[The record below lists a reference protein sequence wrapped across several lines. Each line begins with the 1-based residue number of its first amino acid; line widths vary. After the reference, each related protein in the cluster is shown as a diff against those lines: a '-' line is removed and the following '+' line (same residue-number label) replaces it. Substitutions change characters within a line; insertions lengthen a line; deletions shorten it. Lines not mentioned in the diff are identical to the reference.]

1 MIRSTDIQPDTYKSG
16 AYLRRW
22 SISENGQ
29 AVCVEDAYPTSNP
42 TKVEPVIE
50 TETYT
55 ETVIDDEGNE
65 SEVEQTRE
73 VDKTAEAQAASD
85 AEYQATLD
93 AQSERN
99 AGIRQ
104 ALADVEALEAAR
116 LVAEPEG
123 DVPKTVTETDA
134 EGNETERPFQA
145 WAEYD
150 AAQVT
155 IAGATE
161 LTNNFETVRKGK
173 PSETLPV
180 MIEVERPQL
189 DEEGNPTGVV
199 DVVLEVDEEAEPE
212 ANPDYASWSAAWESV
227 KVLND

>member
-1 MIRSTDIQPDTYKSG
+1 MIRSTDIQPDTYKGG

-22 SISENGQ
+22 SVNENGQ
-29 AVCVEDAYPTSNP
+29 AVCVEDAYP
-42 TKVEPVIE
+42 IAD
-50 TETYT
+50 TEQ
-55 ETVIDDEGNE
+55 D
-65 SEVEQTRE
+65 
-73 VDKTAEAQAASD
+73 
-85 AEYQATLD
+85 TLD

-116 LVAEPEG
+116 QVAEPEG

-155 IAGATE
+155 IAGATD
-161 LTNNFETVRKGK
+161 LMNNFETVRKGK

-180 MIEVERPQL
+180 MKTVEETIT
-189 DEEGNPTGVV
+189 DEEGNETTRSVEV
-199 DVVLEVDEEAEPE
+199 VDEEAEPT
-212 ANPDYASWSAAWESV
+212 ANPAFATWQSAWTSV
-227 KVLND
+227 STLND

>member
-1 MIRSTDIQPDTYKSG
+1 MIRSTDIQPDTYKGG

-22 SISENGQ
+22 SINENGQ
-29 AVCVEDAYPTSNP
+29 AVCVEDAYP
-42 TKVEPVIE
+42 VAD
-50 TETYT
+50 TE
-55 ETVIDDEGNE
+55 
-65 SEVEQTRE
+65 
-73 VDKTAEAQAASD
+73 
-85 AEYQATLD
+85 QATLD
-93 AQSERN
+93 AQSDRN
-99 AGIRQ
+99 GKIKG

-134 EGNETERPFQA
+134 EGNETERPYQP

-155 IAGATE
+155 IAGATD
-161 LTNNFETVRKGK
+161 LMGDFEVVRKGK

-180 MIEVERPQL
+180 MIEVEKPQL

-199 DVVLEVDEEAEPE
+199 DVLLEVDEEAKPE

>member
-1 MIRSTDIQPDTYKSG
+1 MIRSTDIQPDTYKGG

-22 SISENGQ
+22 SVSENGQ
-29 AVCVEDAYPTSNP
+29 AVCVEDAYP
-42 TKVEPVIE
+42 VAD
-50 TETYT
+50 TE
-55 ETVIDDEGNE
+55 
-65 SEVEQTRE
+65 
-73 VDKTAEAQAASD
+73 
-85 AEYQATLD
+85 QATLD

-116 LVAEPEG
+116 LVAEPDG
-123 DVPKTVTETDA
+123 DIPKTVTETDA

-155 IAGATE
+155 IAGATD

-180 MIEVERPQL
+180 MKTVEETVT
-189 DEEGNPTGVV
+189 DEEGNETTRSVEVV
-199 DVVLEVDEEAEPE
+199 DEDAEPT
-212 ANPDYASWSAAWESV
+212 ANPAFATWQTAWTSV
-227 KVLND
+227 STLND

>member
-16 AYLRRW
+16 KYLRRW
-22 SISENGQ
+22 SISEASGQ
-29 AVCVEDAYPTSNP
+29 AVCVEDAYP
-42 TKVEPVIE
+42 IAD
-50 TETYT
+50 TE
-55 ETVIDDEGNE
+55 
-65 SEVEQTRE
+65 
-73 VDKTAEAQAASD
+73 
-85 AEYQATLD
+85 QATLD

-116 LVAEPEG
+116 QVAEPEG

-134 EGNETERPFQA
+134 EGNETERPYQP

-173 PSETLPV
+173 PAETLPV
-180 MIEVERPQL
+180 MKTVEETIPE
-189 DEEGNPTGVV
+189 EEGNETPRSVEV
-199 DVVLEVDEEAEPE
+199 VDEEAEPT
-212 ANPDYASWSAAWESV
+212 ANPAFATWQSAWTSV
-227 KVLND
+227 STLND

>member
-1 MIRSTDIQPDTYKSG
+1 MIKSTDIQPDTYKSG
-16 AYLRRW
+16 QYLRRW
-22 SISENGQ
+22 SISEASGQ
-29 AVCVEDAYPTSNP
+29 AVCVEDAYP
-42 TKVEPVIE
+42 IAD
-50 TETYT
+50 TEQ
-55 ETVIDDEGNE
+55 D
-65 SEVEQTRE
+65 
-73 VDKTAEAQAASD
+73 
-85 AEYQATLD
+85 TLD

-99 AGIRQ
+99 AGIKQ
-104 ALADVEALEAAR
+104 ALADVEALEAAW

-123 DVPKTVTETDA
+123 DVPKTVTETDID
-134 EGNETERPFQA
+134 GNETERPYQP

-155 IAGATE
+155 IAGATD
-161 LTNNFETVRKGK
+161 LTNDFEVVRKGK

-189 DEEGNPTGVV
+189 NEEGNPTGVV

>member
-16 AYLRRW
+16 QFLRRW
-22 SISENGQ
+22 SINENGQ
-29 AVCVEDAYPTSNP
+29 AVCVEDAYP
-42 TKVEPVIE
+42 VAD
-50 TETYT
+50 TE
-55 ETVIDDEGNE
+55 
-65 SEVEQTRE
+65 
-73 VDKTAEAQAASD
+73 
-85 AEYQATLD
+85 QATLD
-93 AQSERN
+93 TQSERN
-99 AGIRQ
+99 AGIKQ

-123 DVPKTVTETDA
+123 DIPRTVTETDA
-134 EGNETERPFQA
+134 EGNETERPYEP
-145 WAEYD
+145 WARYD

-155 IAGATE
+155 IAGATD
-161 LTNNFETVRKGK
+161 LTNDFEVVRKGK

-189 DEEGNPTGVV
+189 DEEGNPTGIV

>member
-1 MIRSTDIQPDTYKSG
+1 MIRSTDIQPDTYKGG

-22 SISENGQ
+22 SVSENGQ
-29 AVCVEDAYPTSNP
+29 AVCVEDAYP
-42 TKVEPVIE
+42 VAD
-50 TETYT
+50 TE
-55 ETVIDDEGNE
+55 
-65 SEVEQTRE
+65 
-73 VDKTAEAQAASD
+73 
-85 AEYQATLD
+85 QATLD
-93 AQSERN
+93 AQRERN

-116 LVAEPEG
+116 QVAEPEG

-155 IAGATE
+155 IAGATA

-180 MIEVERPQL
+180 MKTVEETIT
-189 DEEGNPTGVV
+189 DEEGNETTRSVEVV
-199 DVVLEVDEEAEPE
+199 DEDAEPT
-212 ANPDYASWSAAWESV
+212 ANPAFATWQTAWTSV
-227 KVLND
+227 STLND

>member
-1 MIRSTDIQPDTYKSG
+1 M
-16 AYLRRW
+16 
-22 SISENGQ
+22 
-29 AVCVEDAYPTSNP
+29 
-42 TKVEPVIE
+42 
-50 TETYT
+50 
-55 ETVIDDEGNE
+55 
-65 SEVEQTRE
+65 
-73 VDKTAEAQAASD
+73 
-85 AEYQATLD
+85 
-93 AQSERN
+93 
-99 AGIRQ
+99 
-104 ALADVEALEAAR
+104 ADVEALEAAR
-116 LVAEPEG
+116 QVAEPEG
-123 DVPKTVTETDA
+123 DVPKTVVETDA

-155 IAGATE
+155 IADATE

-212 ANPDYASWSAAWESV
+212 ANSDYASWAAAWESV

>member
-1 MIRSTDIQPDTYKSG
+1 MIRSTDIQPDTYKGG

-22 SISENGQ
+22 SVNENGQ
-29 AVCVEDAYPTSNP
+29 AVCVEDAYP
-42 TKVEPVIE
+42 IAD
-50 TETYT
+50 TE
-55 ETVIDDEGNE
+55 
-65 SEVEQTRE
+65 
-73 VDKTAEAQAASD
+73 
-85 AEYQATLD
+85 QATLD

-116 LVAEPEG
+116 LVPEPEG
-123 DVPKTVTETDA
+123 DVPRTVTETDA
-134 EGNETERPFQA
+134 EGNETERPYQA

-155 IAGATE
+155 IAGATD

-180 MIEVERPQL
+180 MVEVERPVL
-189 DEEGNPTGVV
+189 DEEGNDTGVV
-199 DVVLEVDEEAEPE
+199 EVVEEVDEEADSV
-212 ANPDYASWSAAWESV
+212 ANPAYAEWQAAWGPVNEA
-227 KVLND
+227 LN

>member
-16 AYLRRW
+16 QYLRRW
-22 SISENGQ
+22 SVNENGQ
-29 AVCVEDAYPTSNP
+29 AVCVEDAYP
-42 TKVEPVIE
+42 VAD
-50 TETYT
+50 TE
-55 ETVIDDEGNE
+55 
-65 SEVEQTRE
+65 
-73 VDKTAEAQAASD
+73 
-85 AEYQATLD
+85 QATLD
-93 AQSERN
+93 AQTERN

-123 DVPKTVTETDA
+123 DIPKTVTETDVD
-134 EGNETERPFQA
+134 GNETERPYEP
-145 WAEYD
+145 WARYD

-155 IAGATE
+155 IAGATD
-161 LTNNFETVRKGK
+161 LMNDFETVRKGK

>member
-29 AVCVEDAYPTSNP
+29 AVCVEDAYA
-42 TKVEPVIE
+42 VAD
-50 TETYT
+50 TE
-55 ETVIDDEGNE
+55 
-65 SEVEQTRE
+65 
-73 VDKTAEAQAASD
+73 
-85 AEYQATLD
+85 QATLD
-93 AQSERN
+93 AQSNRN

-116 LVAEPEG
+116 LVPEPEG

-161 LTNNFETVRKGK
+161 LTNNFETVRRGK
-173 PSETLPV
+173 PAETLPV
-180 MIEVERPQL
+180 MKTIEETIT
-189 DEEGNPTGVV
+189 DEEGNETTRSVEV
-199 DVVLEVDEEAEPE
+199 VDEEAEPT
-212 ANPDYASWSAAWESV
+212 ANPAFATWQSAWTSV
-227 KVLND
+227 STLND